1 MFFNS
6 VRRSR
11 SCSSTEE
18 LTVFKELH
26 RLRLLENAVVNYGG
40 GVKSLEA
47 RADQEAKKLR
57 GRNTAVSELLADV
70 ARYLH
75 DIAEA
80 GHLDVTD
87 WRPAREEVLPC
98 KDDFVEKK

>member
-1 MFFNS
+1 M
-6 VRRSR
+6 V
-11 SCSSTEE
+11 
-18 LTVFKELH
+18 
-26 RLRLLENAVVNYGG
+26 

-98 KDDFVEKK
+98 KDDFVEKNKIFHAYNMSRNETFTYSSFWLK